1 MRLGTI
7 RISATRGSLEQRL
20 SDEASS
26 LLAARVLNMAD
37 EIADDI
43 DMLDIV
49 VGDFYASEFILDRD
63 HQFESVEPIGPEIVS
78 EVRFIRDKFEIHAK
92 MLGNESADIVG
103 GKDFSQSRYWLT
115 RSQATDGHDK
125 APRFVQ
131 LFPYPIRQSAPECG
145 AGLRSPWTVAKA
157 SLFRSLLADLNGR
170 N

>member
-78 EVRFIRDKFEIHAK
+78 EVRFIRDKFEIHA
-92 MLGNESADIVG
+92 
-103 GKDFSQSRYWLT
+103 
-115 RSQATDGHDK
+115 
-125 APRFVQ
+125 
-131 LFPYPIRQSAPECG
+131 
-145 AGLRSPWTVAKA
+145 
-157 SLFRSLLADLNGR
+157 
-170 N
+170 

>member
-43 DMLDIV
+43 DMFV
-49 VGDFYASEFILDRD
+49 VGEFYASEFILDRD

-78 EVRFIRDKFEIHAK
+78 EVRFIRDKFEIHA
-92 MLGNESADIVG
+92 
-103 GKDFSQSRYWLT
+103 
-115 RSQATDGHDK
+115 
-125 APRFVQ
+125 
-131 LFPYPIRQSAPECG
+131 
-145 AGLRSPWTVAKA
+145 
-157 SLFRSLLADLNGR
+157 
-170 N
+170 